1 MFKKAVVT
9 MTIVA
14 VTLGTLGMGYPQE
27 NENEAEYANVVDI
40 TQATA
45 ELIENSEA
53 TQAEAEAVQAQVA
66 DSISEIADTQA
77 AIQDSA
83 TPLVEAV
90 VESTKRQTT
99 LTDEELQLLLR
110 VVSAE
115 SRGES
120 LEAQYTVACVI
131 FNRMESEIFPNTLT
145 EVIMQSGQFTC
156 VSNGAIYSAPITESV
171 AQAVI
176 MAMDN
181 NTLDPTILWFRSN
194 RYHSFKT
201 KAFQIGKLYFSQV

>member
-181 NTLDPTILWFRSN
+181 NTLDSTILWFRSN

>member
-1 MFKKAVVT
+1 